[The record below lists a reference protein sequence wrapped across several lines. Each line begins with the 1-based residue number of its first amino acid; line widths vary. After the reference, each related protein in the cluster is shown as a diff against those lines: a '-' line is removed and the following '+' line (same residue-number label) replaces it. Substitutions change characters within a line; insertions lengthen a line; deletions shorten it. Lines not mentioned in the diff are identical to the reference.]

1 MQLSLLINK
10 ISTSVLIGIA
20 ILAFIALTAESLPE
34 AEAKL
39 IVIPTLILIILWT
52 ACYMVI
58 SRSLKKTYQ

>member
-1 MQLSLLINK
+1 MQLSLLITK

-34 AEAKL
+34 VEAKL
-39 IVIPTLILIILWT
+39 VVIPTLILIILWT

-58 SRSLKKTYQ
+58 GRTLNGTHQ

>member
-34 AEAKL
+34 VEAKL